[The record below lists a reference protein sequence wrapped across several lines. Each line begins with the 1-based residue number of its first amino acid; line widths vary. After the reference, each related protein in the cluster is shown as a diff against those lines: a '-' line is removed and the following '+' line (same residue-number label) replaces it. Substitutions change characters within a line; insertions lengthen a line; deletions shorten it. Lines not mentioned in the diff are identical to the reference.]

1 MSLFRTPQNWPKT
14 QAGVPSTIW
23 HMSPTA
29 QGSSH
34 VEQSCG
40 IQWGGDK
47 SFQLPSGIQVMT
59 WQGGL
64 STGQSRSNHSFAT
77 STNLVSVLVTLVD
90 RVETWISYKK
100 SGYIV
105 KCLTDLKKKQ
115 TKMLWNKNKELWKK
129 TLY

>member
-1 MSLFRTPQNWPKT
+1 
-14 QAGVPSTIW
+14 
-23 HMSPTA
+23 
-29 QGSSH
+29 
-34 VEQSCG
+34 
-40 IQWGGDK
+40 
-47 SFQLPSGIQVMT
+47 MT

-105 KCLTDLKKKQ
+105 KCLTDLKKK
-115 TKMLWNKNKELWKK
+115 TNKNALKQKQRTMKK
-129 TLY
+129 NTILDEEH